1 MSSAVRTATNW
12 VFRDRKTG
20 RIVIAQRPNVALVV
34 ALVSFGGRRL
44 FDPPS
49 PWGTALSI
57 VGSVALVVWAGD
69 ELVRGVNPW
78 RRALGAGV
86 LVAIAV
92 GWALG

>member
-20 RIVIAQRPNVALVV
+20 RIVIAQRPNVPLIV
-34 ALVSFGGRRL
+34 ALASIGGRRL
-44 FDPPS
+44 ADPPD
-49 PWGTALSI
+49 PWGAVLSV
-57 VGSVALVVWAGD
+57 VGNGALVLWALD

-86 LVAIAV
+86 LVVLGA
-92 GWALG
+92 GWALS

>member
-20 RIVIAQRPNVALVV
+20 RIVIAQRPNVPLVIAL
-34 ALVSFGGRRL
+34 ASFAGRRL
-44 FDPPS
+44 ADPPD
-49 PWGTALSI
+49 PWRAVLSV

-86 LVAIAV
+86 LVALGA
-92 GWALG
+92 GWALS